1 MEYLF
6 LTSFSDIASDWSDH
20 ALWWPEKNKW
30 LTRARSTLDQYNV
43 QADAKLQFTPMH
55 KNLKVQL
62 PDLQVL
68 ELRIDC
74 SVKCFTAVVQTCKE
88 LDIASDWSDHALW
101 WPEKN
106 KWLTRA
112 RSTLD
117 QYNVQA
123 DAKLQFT
130 PMHKNLKVQLPDLQ
144 VLELRIDCSV
154 KCFTAVV
161 QTCKELGIRR
171 PEELSFMRKWDRDDL
186 KRVAKE
192 AHKRKKKG
200 ESDVVNSP
208 LSANG
213 TQMHNSQGSLDGGK
227 LSPYPSRSPSGPSP
241 NSTLARGSP
250 HNLSTSISGYSTIN
264 GGSALSPGSMHSL
277 SFEGSMESSL
287 ANSPPVP
294 AKEAFQYLYR
304 PKNFAEKARI
314 NCAWFD
320 SSVSLMEQGIRE
332 NDFIML
338 KFKFYNFYDLNP
350 KYDAIRINQ
359 IYEQAKWALISEE
372 IDCTEEEMMVFAA
385 LQFQIQ
391 LQSGLPQPDLDASGS
406 HNNLSNNHTEEDEI
420 DAALKDLQESLEG
433 SAVSSHGDITQIP
446 ELCDYVK
453 FFKPRKLT
461 LKSYKR
467 YYATF
472 KDTFISF
479 YRSKEESQGPPAMPR
494 IDVRGCEAQPDVNL
508 SAKKYG
514 IKLFVPEPEGMS
526 EIFLRFE
533 MEEQYCR
540 WMAACKLASTGRT
553 MADSSYEAEVR
564 ALQSFLG
571 MQHPVVAPQSPQNT
585 SHSTTQSS
593 NHSTANSINQ
603 ADIQPEDYVASRF
616 FRKIKSKSLVSKIME
631 AHSNV
636 QEMTL
641 MEAKLAYITAWQS
654 LPEYGITYFRIK
666 MLNSKKE
673 EMAGIAS
680 NRIIRMDLNSGDS
693 LKTWRYN
700 IMQTWHVNWEVDH
713 VILEFENEKVT
724 FSALECSSK
733 IIHEFIGGYI
743 FLSMR
748 ASDKNQSLNEEMF
761 HKLTGGW
768 HE

>member
-1 MEYLF
+1 MDEQKQYVTYVADGGIVDGSWELNI
-6 LTSFSDIASDWSDH
+6 LVTDLQVEKTLRVTGDLHIGGVMVKLVQALDIALDWSDH

-43 QADAKLQFTPMH
+43 QADARLEFTPMH
-55 KNLKVQL
+55 KNLKVVL
-62 PDLQVL
+62 PDLH
-68 ELRIDC
+68 
-74 SVKCFTAVVQTCKE
+74 VQGM
-88 LDIASDWSDHALW
+88 S
-101 WPEKN
+101 
-106 KWLTRA
+106 
-112 RSTLD
+112 
-117 QYNVQA
+117 
-123 DAKLQFT
+123 
-130 PMHKNLKVQLPDLQ
+130 
-144 VLELRIDCSV
+144 IDCSV

-171 PEELSFMRKWDRDDL
+171 PEELSFMRKWDREDL
-186 KRVAKE
+186 KRVAKDV
-192 AHKRKKKG
+192 HKRKKKG
-200 ESDVVNSP
+200 ETDVVNSP

-213 TQMHNSQGSLDGGK
+213 TSMHNSQGSLDGGK

-250 HNLSTSISGYSTIN
+250 HNLSSSISGYSTFN
-264 GGSALSPGSMHSL
+264 GGSGGRLSSSALSPGSMHSL
-277 SFEGSMESSL
+277 EGIMESSL
-287 ANSPPVP
+287 ANSRPIP
-294 AKEAFQYLYR
+294 AKEAFQYLHR

-314 NCAWFD
+314 NCAWLD

-359 IYEQAKWALISEE
+359 IYEQARWALISEE

-391 LQSGLPQPDLDASGS
+391 LQSQLPQPDLDATGS

-433 SAVSSHGDITQIP
+433 SAVSSHGDITHIP
-446 ELCDYVK
+446 ELCDYIK

-479 YRSKEESQGPPAMPR
+479 YRSKEESQGPPVMAR
-494 IDVRGCEAQPDVNL
+494 IDIRGCEAQPDVNL

-571 MQHPVVAPQSPQNT
+571 MQHPVASPTSPHNS

-593 NHSTANSINQ
+593 NNTTLNSISQ
-603 ADIQPEDYVASRF
+603 ADIQPEDFVAGRF
-616 FRKIKSKSLVSKIME
+616 FRKIKSKTLVSKIME
-631 AHSNV
+631 AHTNV
-636 QEMTL
+636 QDMNL

-654 LPEYGITYFRIK
+654 LPEYGITYFKIK
-666 MLNSKKE
+666 MVNSKKE
-673 EMAGIAS
+673 ELMGIAS
-680 NRIIRMDLNSGDS
+680 NRIIRMDLNTGDS

-700 IMQTWHVNWEVDH
+700 TMQTWHVNWEVDN

-724 FSALECSSK
+724 FGACELSCK
-733 IIHEFIGGYI
+733 TIHEFIGGYI

-748 ASDKNQSLNEEMF
+748 ASDKNQSLNEDMF